1 MAEARYAALEYR
13 LRADQEEHSMAT
25 RDLEQQLMETGDSI
39 SALQGDLE
47 QSRATQVGRSAEEWV
62 GGAFFCELERTLNG
76 TIIRME
82 AGLVWSAGGPLVL

>member
-1 MAEARYAALEYR
+1 
-13 LRADQEEHSMAT
+13 MAT

-62 GGAFFCELERTLNG
+62 GGGFLL
-76 TIIRME
+76 
-82 AGLVWSAGGPLVL
+82 